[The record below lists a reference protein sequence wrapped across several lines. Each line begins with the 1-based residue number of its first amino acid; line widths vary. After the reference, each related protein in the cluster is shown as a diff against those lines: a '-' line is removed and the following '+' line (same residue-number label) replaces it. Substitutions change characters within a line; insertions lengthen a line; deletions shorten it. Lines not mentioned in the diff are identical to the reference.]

1 MQALTSRDFVL
12 RALAA
17 AEIAEGCTRPDLRQS
32 FFDLSEQWLS
42 CAGAAADAP
51 FAADLDASRPS
62 A

>member
-1 MQALTSRDFVL
+1 MEALTSREFVL

-17 AEIAEGCTRPDLRQS
+17 AEIAESCTRPDLRQS

-42 CAGAAADAP
+42 CAGAAADT
-51 FAADLDASRPS
+51 ASAGDMGAMRPS